1 MKSFEL
7 RKKNW
12 RLFKKFLPYY
22 KKYTGWLALDMFC
35 ACFTVLCELA
45 LPVIARNI
53 TDTGINNPAQL
64 TLVYIGKIAVFYIIL
79 RLLDSAANYYM
90 EAGGHIM
97 GTKMETDMRRDM
109 FSHLQTLSF
118 TYYDNT
124 KVGQLMS
131 RITTDLFDI
140 AEFSHH
146 CPEQYLIASLKFIG
160 SFIYLASINIKLT
173 LIMFVPIPLLI
184 VVSSKFKKRM
194 RDSFK
199 NRRHELGEINAQVED
214 TLLGI
219 RVVKSFANEDVERE
233 KFRKNNNTFFKVK
246 RESYYSMAGFHT
258 TVRLFD
264 GLMYILV
271 VCAGAVFIMKK
282 EIFPADLT
290 AYLLMVSTLLGSI
303 RQIVQFSEQLQNGIT
318 GIERFVEVMEI
329 EPEIED
335 ETGLKEA
342 VSVEGHVEFKDV
354 SFAYSD
360 EGREILHN
368 INIDIEKGQ
377 NVAIVGPSG
386 GGKTT
391 ICNLIPRFY
400 QIRDGEITI
409 DGTDV
414 REFTL
419 ASLRENIGVVQQDVY
434 LFSGTI
440 KENIAYG
447 RQDASDEDIIA
458 AAKKAGAHDFIS
470 ELENGYDTYVGERGI
485 KLSGG
490 QKQRISIARVFL
502 KNPPVLILDEATS
515 ALDNESEK
523 LIQQSLE
530 ELSKGRTTL
539 TIAHRLTTIRNA
551 DKIIV
556 LTRNGIEEQGTHA
569 ELMQKGGM
577 YANMYEM
584 YSI

>member
-12 RLFKKFLPYY
+12 SLFKKFLPYY
-22 KKYTGWLALDMFC
+22 KKYTGWLVLDMFC

-45 LPVIARNI
+45 LPIIARNI

-109 FSHLQTLSF
+109 FSHLQKLPFS
-118 TYYDNT
+118 YYDNV

-131 RITTDLFDI
+131 RITSDLFDI

-160 SFIYLASINIKLT
+160 SFIYLARINIKLT
-173 LIMFVPIPLLI
+173 LIMFIPIPLLI

-194 RDSFK
+194 RDAFK

-233 KFRKNNNTFFKVK
+233 KFRKNNHTFFKVK

-271 VCAGAVFIMKK
+271 VCAGAIFIMQKK
-282 EIFPADLT
+282 IAPADLT
-290 AYLLMVSTLLGSI
+290 AYLLMVSTLLTSI

-318 GIERFVEVMEI
+318 GIERFVEIMEVK
-329 EPEIED
+329 PEIED

-342 VSVEGHVEFKDV
+342 ERVEGHVEFKDV

-360 EGREILHN
+360 EGREILHD

-400 QIRDGEITI
+400 QITDGEITV
-409 DGTDV
+409 DGAALPAEGRALAKLRADV
-414 REFTL
+414 GML
-419 ASLRENIGVVQQDVY
+419 IHILLHVIYKLVVIMRIVRPI
-434 LFSGTI
+434 LGT
-440 KENIAYG
+440 G
-447 RQDASDEDIIA
+447 LSA
-458 AAKKAGAHDFIS
+458 AMKMH
-470 ELENGYDTYVGERGI
+470 
-485 KLSGG
+485 
-490 QKQRISIARVFL
+490 
-502 KNPPVLILDEATS
+502 
-515 ALDNESEK
+515 
-523 LIQQSLE
+523 
-530 ELSKGRTTL
+530 
-539 TIAHRLTTIRNA
+539 
-551 DKIIV
+551 
-556 LTRNGIEEQGTHA
+556 
-569 ELMQKGGM
+569 
-577 YANMYEM
+577 
-584 YSI
+584 